1 MIFLTVGTQFPF
13 DRLVRVLDDL
23 AGRNGFRSQIFA
35 QIGNTSYEPKN
46 FKAVSSIEK
55 ESFDKYVQD
64 AEAIIGHAG
73 MGTIMIALDH
83 KKPLLVMPRLK
94 KYGEVVSDHQV
105 AIAKKYEQLGHV
117 LAAYA
122 VDELPEKIKQLS
134 TFTPKKRVSQ
144 VQLVARRITEFLNVV
159 SVS

>member
-73 MGTIMIALDH
+73 IGTIAMALAQN
-83 KKPLLVMPRLK
+83 KPLLVMPRLK
-94 KYGEVVSDHQV
+94 KYGEVVSDHQL
-105 AIAKKYEQLGHV
+105 AIAREFEKLEHILV
-117 LAAYA
+117 AYTE
-122 VDELPEKIKQLS
+122 DEIPEKIKQLQS
-134 TFTPKKRVSQ
+134 FVPQPRK
-144 VQLVARRITEFLNVV
+144 VQTKAVIDRISKFLNEL
-159 SVS
+159 